1 MVHVVRPVD
10 RDCTTAQTSGMRRE
24 AGISAALTGAEGL
37 WMGTGTNDPGGVS
50 GAHHHGHSESGI
62 YVLSGHIRFR
72 FGEQLEN
79 IVDTEPGDF
88 IFVPP
93 WEVHSEENLSSTEP
107 ASFLLA
113 RNTQEAIVVNVE
125 ADSVVTGEHA

>member
-1 MVHVVRPVD
+1 MVHVIRPEE

-24 AGISAALTGAEGL
+24 AGISAALTGSEGL
-37 WMGTGTNDPGGVS
+37 WMGTGTNEPGGHS

-62 YVLSGHIRFR
+62 YVLSGRIRFR
-72 FGEQLEN
+72 FGEHLEHV
-79 IVDTEPGDF
+79 VDTEAGDF

-93 WEVHSEENLSSTEP
+93 WEIHSEENLSATEP

-113 RNTQEAIVVNVE
+113 RNTQDAIVVNVDVE
-125 ADSVVTGEHA
+125 ATATP